1 MHILAA
7 QSRRIDDG
15 GDAVDLDQAPGDI
28 VILSAADT
36 ELAGFAQCAPA
47 LNGIASLR
55 LASLMALSHPY
66 SIDLYVEKT
75 LANSCLIILRLLG
88 GADYWSYGL
97 ERVRET
103 ALAND
108 CRLLVL
114 PGDDKWDGDLAARS
128 TVSEEAAR
136 LFWRYCIEG
145 GADNQTNAL
154 LFAASLLDR
163 TDPPLQPRPLA
174 RAGLWWPEGPPPALE
189 DLESRWDDP
198 ARPRVGIT
206 FYRAMVQ
213 GASTEPVAALI
224 RAMDRAGVNAVPVFV
239 SSLKDPESVSILSDV
254 FERHKPDVILNGT
267 AFAVSKGGGV
277 HQSTPLDRYGASVLQ
292 VVFSSVS
299 EEGWRESDRG
309 LGIRDLAMHV
319 VLPELDGRLL
329 TRAVSFKEEGR
340 YDPVTQST
348 PVRFVPK
355 ADRVEFVA
363 HLAAAW
369 AGLAKTDRKDKKLAL
384 ILANYP
390 NKDGRIANGVG
401 LDTPASAVA
410 IMGDLKRVGYGIENA
425 PETSGQLMELLLAG
439 ATNDLGRR
447 SETGRNPSLSTEDY
461 LKSFRKLP
469 QKVQADV
476 QRRWGAAKDDPHVR
490 EGAFI
495 LPLLTFGN
503 VAIGIQPARGYN
515 IDPKETYHDPAL
527 VPPHNYFAFYFW
539 LRESYG
545 VAAVVHLGKH
555 GNLEWLPGKALALSQ
570 SCYPEAVLGPVPNI
584 YPFIVNDPGEGSQ
597 AKRRNSAVIVDHL
610 TPPLARAE
618 SHGVAEELETL
629 LDEYYLATGVDPRRM
644 DLIEDEIIDLA
655 VRHGLDLDI
664 GLKKDMDR
672 ATQLSRIDAHLC
684 DLKEMQI
691 RDGLHILGTSPAGS
705 ELTETVVALARVP
718 RGAAPSDAS
727 LQRAMAAD
735 LGLGGFDPLDCD
747 MAAPWTGPKPQLLT
761 ELTTDSWRTAG
772 DTVERLELL
781 ASRLVDNGGGEEDLP
796 QTLSVLSEIR
806 KRLQPSIEQSGP
818 QELAAVRD
826 ALDGRFVNPG
836 PSGAPSRGRPD
847 VLPTGRNFYS
857 VDVRAVPTEI
867 AWRLGIKSAS
877 RLVERYYMDEG
888 EWPTSM
894 ALTAWGTSNMRT
906 GGDDIAQALALIGA
920 KPVWETGSGRV
931 TGFGIIPLA
940 ELGRPRVDV
949 TLRISGFFRDAF
961 PHQIDLFDSAV
972 SAVAN
977 LDEPEDANPIAAR
990 VKRQSA
996 EYVSSGLEEKE
1007 ARRRAT
1013 FRVFG
1018 SKPGA
1023 YGAGLQAL
1031 IDEGIW
1037 SERQDFANAF
1047 LEWGSYAYG
1056 GGVEGTRDRELLEA
1070 RLSGVEVVIQNQDNR
1085 EHDLLDSDDYYQF
1098 EGGLSASVETLR
1110 GKAPIVFHNDHS
1122 RPERPVVRTLGEEIG
1137 RVVRGRAANPKWI
1150 AGVMRHGYK
1159 GAFEIAATVDYL
1171 FAFAATTRAVRD
1183 HHFDQLHEAYLQDDA
1198 VRAFIAEHNPSAL
1211 EEIAARFAEA
1221 IDRGLW
1227 APRRNATYAELVALK
1242 ATLNEERRHG

>member
-7 QSRRIDDG
+7 QSRLIDDG
-15 GDAVDLDQAPGDI
+15 SDAVDLDQAPGDI

-36 ELAGFAQCAPA
+36 ELAGFAQCAPV
-47 LNGIASLR
+47 LSGKASLR

-75 LANSCLIILRLLG
+75 LAQSRLIVLRLLG

-103 ALAND
+103 VLAND

-114 PGDDKWDGDLAARS
+114 PGDDKWDADLAARS
-128 TVSEEAAR
+128 TVSLEAAH

-145 GADNQTNAL
+145 GPDNQANAL
-154 LFAASLLDR
+154 LFAASLLDKA
-163 TDPPLQPRPLA
+163 DPPTLPKPLA
-174 RAGLWWPEGPPPALE
+174 RAGLWWPEGPTPDLE
-189 DLESRWDDP
+189 DLARRWCDP
-198 ARPRVGIT
+198 ARPRAGII

-213 GASTEPVAALI
+213 GAATEPVAALV
-224 RAMDRAGVNAVPVFV
+224 RALDEAGVNAVPVFV

-254 FERHKPDVILNGT
+254 FERHKPDVLLNGT
-267 AFAVSKGGGV
+267 AFAVSKGGAV
-277 HQSTPLDRYGASVLQ
+277 HKPTPLDRYGASVLQ
-292 VVFSSVS
+292 IVFSSVS
-299 EEGWRESDRG
+299 EEGWQESDRG

-355 ADRVEFVA
+355 PDRIDFVA
-363 HLAAAW
+363 RLAAAW
-369 AGLAKTDRKDKKLAL
+369 AGLTKTDRSDKRLAL

-401 LDTPASAVA
+401 LDTPASAVT
-410 IMGDLKRVGYGIENA
+410 IMEDLKQAGYGIENA
-425 PETSGQLMELLLAG
+425 PEASGQLMELLLSG
-439 ATNDLGRR
+439 VTNALKKTRDK
-447 SETGRNPSLSTEDY
+447 SRNARFSIDDY
-461 LKSFRKLP
+461 LKNFRKLP
-469 QKVQADV
+469 QKVQTEV
-476 QRRWGAAKDDPHVR
+476 KERWGPATGDPFVS
-490 EGAFI
+490 EGAFV

-503 VAIGIQPARGYN
+503 VAVGIQPARGYN
-515 IDPKETYHDPAL
+515 IDPKETYHDPSL

-539 LRESYG
+539 LRETYG
-545 VAAVVHLGKH
+545 LDAIVHLGKH
-555 GNLEWLPGKALALSQ
+555 GNLEWLPGKALALSEN
-570 SCYPEAVLGPVPNI
+570 CYPEAVLGPVPNI

-644 DLIEDEIIDLA
+644 DLIENEILDLA
-655 VRHGLDLDI
+655 ARHGLDLDI

-691 RDGLHILGTSPAGS
+691 RDGLHILGKSPAGP

-718 RGAAPSDAS
+718 RGASPSDAS
-727 LQRAMAAD
+727 LQRALAAD
-735 LGLGGFDPLDCD
+735 LGLHGFDPLDCD
-747 MAAPWTGPKPQLLT
+747 MAAPWDGPKPHILT
-761 ELTTDSWRTAG
+761 ALTTDPWRTSG

-781 ASRLVDNGGGEEDLP
+781 ASRLVGSGSVEDDWP
-796 QTLSVLSEIR
+796 QTQTVLTEISE
-806 KRLQPSIEQSGP
+806 RLRPSIEQSGP
-818 QELAAVRD
+818 LELAAVRA
-826 ALDGRFVNPG
+826 ALDGRFVAPG
-836 PSGAPSRGRPD
+836 PSGAPTRGRPD

-867 AWRLGIKSAS
+867 AWRLGVKSAS
-877 RLVERYYMDEG
+877 RLVERYYMEEG

-920 KPVWETGSGRV
+920 NPVWEPGSGRV
-931 TGFGIIPLA
+931 TGFGIIPLS
-940 ELGRPRVDV
+940 ELGRPRIDV

-972 SAVAN
+972 SAVAS

-996 EYVSSGLEEKE
+996 EFVASGLTEKD

-1037 SERQDFANAF
+1037 SDRRDFADAF

-1056 GGVEGTRDRELLEA
+1056 GGAEGMRDRQLFEA
-1070 RLSGVEVVIQNQDNR
+1070 RLSSVEAVVQNQDNR

-1098 EGGLSASVETLR
+1098 EGGLSASVETVR
-1110 GKAPIVFHNDHS
+1110 GEAPIVFHNDHS
-1122 RPERPVVRTLGEEIG
+1122 RPERPVIRTLAEEIG
-1137 RVVRGRAANPKWI
+1137 RIVRGRAANPKWI

-1171 FAFAATTRAVRD
+1171 FAFAATTKAVRD

-1198 VRAFIAEHNPSAL
+1198 VRGFIAEHNPSAL

-1227 APRRNATYAELVALK
+1227 TPRRNATYAELVAL
-1242 ATLNEERRHG
+1242 NEEKRHG